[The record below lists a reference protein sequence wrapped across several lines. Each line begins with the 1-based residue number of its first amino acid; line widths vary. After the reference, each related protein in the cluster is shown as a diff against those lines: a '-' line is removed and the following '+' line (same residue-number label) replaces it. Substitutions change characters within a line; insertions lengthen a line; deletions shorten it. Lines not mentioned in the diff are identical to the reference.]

1 MEIQLSDHFTYRK
14 LFHFTFP
21 SIIMTIFTSIYS
33 VVDGFFVSNFAGKTA
48 FASINLVMPFII
60 ILGSLGFMIGTGG
73 TALVSRILGEGD
85 EKKANHYFSMLIWLS
100 LLIGIVLA
108 ILGVAFM
115 RPVAALLGATKEMID
130 DCVLYGRI
138 VIAFLAPY
146 MLQNVFQSFLIAA
159 EKPNLGLAATLA
171 AGITNMVLDAVL
183 VGVLRWGVFGAA
195 LATGLS
201 QTIGGL
207 LPFLYFIRS
216 NSSKLHLTKAKF
228 KLRPILQACANGSS
242 ELMSNIS
249 GSVVGIVYNFQLLK
263 YLGENGVSAYG
274 VLMYVQFIFI
284 AIFIGYSIGCA
295 PVVSFH
301 YGAGNYSELQNLL
314 KKSTRIVGSLSIILT
329 VLALTLAYP
338 LAKMFVGY
346 DAELLAITSHAFKL
360 FSFSFLLAG
369 FNIFASSFFT
379 ALNNGAISAAISFLR
394 TLIFQTSSVLILP
407 LILGVDGL
415 WGANVAAEIFAFVIS
430 LAFLVANRKK
440 YHY

>member
-1 MEIQLSDHFTYRK
+1 MKIQLSDHFTYGK
-14 LFHFTFP
+14 LFRFTFP
-21 SIIMTIFTSIYS
+21 SIIMMIFTSIYS

-60 ILGSLGFMIGTGG
+60 
-73 TALVSRILGEGD
+73 
-85 EKKANHYFSMLIWLS
+85 
-100 LLIGIVLA
+100 
-108 ILGVAFM
+108 
-115 RPVAALLGATKEMID
+115 
-130 DCVLYGRI
+130 
-138 VIAFLAPY
+138 
-146 MLQNVFQSFLIAA
+146 
-159 EKPNLGLAATLA
+159 
-171 AGITNMVLDAVL
+171 
-183 VGVLRWGVFGAA
+183 
-195 LATGLS
+195 
-201 QTIGGL
+201 
-207 LPFLYFIRS
+207 FIRP

-284 AIFIGYSIGCA
+284 AIFVGYSIGCA

-301 YGAGNYSELQNLL
+301 YGAGNHSELQSLL

-329 VLALTLAYP
+329 VLALALAHP

-379 ALNNGAISAAISFLR
+379 ALNNGAVSAAISFLR

-430 LAFLVANRKK
+430 LVFLVANRKR

>member
-1 MEIQLSDHFTYRK
+1 M
-14 LFHFTFP
+14 
-21 SIIMTIFTSIYS
+21 
-33 VVDGFFVSNFAGKTA
+33 
-48 FASINLVMPFII
+48 
-60 ILGSLGFMIGTGG
+60 
-73 TALVSRILGEGD
+73 
-85 EKKANHYFSMLIWLS
+85 
-100 LLIGIVLA
+100 GI
-108 ILGVAFM
+108 
-115 RPVAALLGATKEMID
+115 
-130 DCVLYGRI
+130 
-138 VIAFLAPY
+138 
-146 MLQNVFQSFLIAA
+146 
-159 EKPNLGLAATLA
+159 
-171 AGITNMVLDAVL
+171 
-183 VGVLRWGVFGAA
+183 
-195 LATGLS
+195 
-201 QTIGGL
+201 
-207 LPFLYFIRS
+207 
-216 NSSKLHLTKAKF
+216 
-228 KLRPILQACANGSS
+228 
-242 ELMSNIS
+242 
-249 GSVVGIVYNFQLLK
+249 
-263 YLGENGVSAYG
+263 SAYG

-301 YGAGNYSELQNLL
+301 YGAGNYSELQSLL
-314 KKSTRIVGSLSIILT
+314 KKSTRIVGSLSIILN
-329 VLALTLAYP
+329 VLALTLANL